1 MDFAYKNTVRFSAVI
16 DQKRMARVLI
26 LFLAS
31 NGVELTREEEKALR
45 GEKGEAL
52 ASAYRILVA
61 IGEATGA
68 KKLVPVKWAHVSG
81 VNYKTIGDAG
91 LEFLEKFSREARV
104 AVKTTVNPMGY
115 DRSRPEGLSEKFIE
129 KQGAIVEA
137 YERMGVTPSFTCTPY
152 EVFNLPKNA
161 TVSFAESNAA
171 VFSNSLMGLRTNKE
185 SALSALASSVTGKA
199 PLSDLRINEHRK
211 PKIAIVP
218 ETGIKSELDY
228 GLLGY
233 FAGKTVKESSV
244 ALPGIEPD
252 RQQAKALAG
261 AIGTSGSCGMFTT
274 GTAKEKVSFGD
285 KEAQDVMDELSTAD
299 YGDVITFGSP
309 QLGMY
314 ELERLAGM
322 VEGKKFKKPCMIFC
336 SRAIH
341 NQAAKVGLTGKLEK
355 AGGEF
360 MCDSCTC
367 LTPYISKDEV
377 DSVVTNS
384 IKGAYYLGHSNKV
397 KVALKDMKTI
407 VKEYAK

>member
-1 MDFAYKNTVRFSAVI
+1 M
-16 DQKRMARVLI
+16 
-26 LFLAS
+26 
-31 NGVELTREEEKALR
+31 ELTREEEKALR
-45 GEKGEAL
+45 GEKGKAL
-52 ASAYRILVA
+52 ASAYRILAA

-68 KKLVPVKWAHVSG
+68 KKLVPVQWAHVSG
-81 VNYKTIGDAG
+81 VNYNTIGDAG
-91 LEFLEKFSREARV
+91 LEFLDRFSREARV
-104 AVKTTVNPMGY
+104 AVRTTVNPMGY
-115 DRSRPEGLSEKFIE
+115 DRSRPQGIPEKFRE
-129 KQGAIVEA
+129 KQDAIVKA

-152 EVFNLPKNA
+152 EVFDLPKNA

-199 PLSDLRINEHRK
+199 PLSDLRIDEHRK
-211 PKIAIVP
+211 PKVAIKP
-218 ETGIKSELDY
+218 EIDMASELDF

-244 ALPGIEPD
+244 ALPGIKPT

-274 GTAKEKVSFGD
+274 GDADEKIAFGK
-285 KEAQDVMDELSTAD
+285 KEAKSMMDELSTAED
-299 YGDVITFGSP
+299 GDVIAFGSP
-309 QLGMY
+309 QLGMG
-314 ELERLAGM
+314 ELETLAGM
-322 VEGKKFKKPCMIFC
+322 VEGKKFKKRCMIFC

-341 NQAAKVGLTGKLEK
+341 NQASRIGLTGKLEK

-384 IKGAYYLGHSNKV
+384 IKGAYYLNHSNKV
-397 KVALKDMKTI
+397 QVALKDMKTI